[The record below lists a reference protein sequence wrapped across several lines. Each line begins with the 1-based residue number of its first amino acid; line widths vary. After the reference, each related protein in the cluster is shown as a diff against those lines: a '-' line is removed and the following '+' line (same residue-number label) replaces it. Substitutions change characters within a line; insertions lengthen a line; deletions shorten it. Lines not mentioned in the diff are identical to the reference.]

1 MREGRIRIMCVD
13 DHPIVREGL
22 ALRIGREPDMEVVA
36 SVATAQEAVTLYESK
51 QPDVVLLDLRLP
63 GMSGV
68 EAIRRI
74 REVDQEAK
82 IIVLTMYDGDEDVY
96 RALTAGAVAY
106 LLKDTL
112 VDDLIGVVREVA
124 AGARRIP
131 AGVAARLAERVGQP
145 ALTPRETEIVGLIAR
160 GMRNKEIAAELGISE
175 ETVHV
180 HVKSLF
186 TKLNVHDRT
195 AAVTVAAKRGIIHLP

>member
-1 MREGRIRIMCVD
+1 MCVD

-145 ALTPRETEIVGLIAR
+145 ALTPRETESVGLIAR